1 MDLKYAPGYSS
12 TLPFEFHGNFLW
24 HDRWEAWI
32 VAEDDE
38 WFYMITRGV
47 RNQLV
52 MTSKVPDAPGVPIYG
67 WSYGW
72 MFSSFPAAVA
82 AVSNW
87 DPATQDEPADWVRR
101 QTHFTRTRKAP
112 RREEDPD
119 YNRPR
124 CRHGSYM
131 DEPCRID
138 PMYCATSDESGVPE
152 WEAAGRPAMW

>member
-1 MDLKYAPGYSS
+1 MDLKYAPGKADC
-12 TLPFEFHGNFLW
+12 LPPDFQDNFLF
-24 HDRWEAWI
+24 HPRWQSWI
-32 VAEDDE
+32 IAEDDE
-38 WFYMITRGV
+38 WLYMITRNV
-47 RNQLV
+47 HAQLV
-52 MTSKVPDAPGVPIYG
+52 MTGKGFGSTAGG

-72 MFSSFPAAVA
+72 MFNGFAAAVA

-87 DPATQDEPADWVRR
+87 DPAAQDEPAGWVRR

-112 RREEDPD
+112 RREEAPD